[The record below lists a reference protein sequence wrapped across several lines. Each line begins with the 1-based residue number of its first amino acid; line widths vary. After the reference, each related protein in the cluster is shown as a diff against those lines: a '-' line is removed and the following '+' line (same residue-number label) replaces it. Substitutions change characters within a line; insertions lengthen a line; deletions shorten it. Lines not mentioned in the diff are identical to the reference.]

1 MNGNTAC
8 TGWIEIE
15 DGVWK
20 RMVNGVTYL
29 IEWEEGMYYLY
40 RSTCWECVDC
50 AAHFGVVAQ
59 SALDMEG
66 L

>member
-1 MNGNTAC
+1 
-8 TGWIEIE
+8 
-15 DGVWK
+15 
-20 RMVNGVTYL
+20 MVNGVTYL

-40 RSTCWECVDC
+40 RLTGWERVDC